1 MCRGSPRTRPART
14 RERRPIRARADAKT
28 ARGDAAAFRAL
39 TDLHLGKIMSFAY
52 RILHDRS
59 EAEDV
64 AQETFLRLWK
74 EAARYEPRARVS
86 TWLHRIAHNL
96 CIDRMRRTRERP
108 TEDAD
113 EERTSQEPGGL
124 LDPAKSSRPQSNSAL
139 AALPERQRT
148 AITLVHYQGLSNIEA
163 AEVLEVKVDA
173 LESLLARGRR
183 TLERIYGPW
192 NGKGLH
198 REGRHQRQGRRR
210 AFARGDRR
218 IRREQRPLARA
229 RASSS

>member
-1 MCRGSPRTRPART
+1 MS
-14 RERRPIRARADAKT
+14 DAQYELELMQKT

-64 AQETFLRLWK
+64 AQETFLRLWR

-124 LDPAKSSRPQSNSAL
+124 LDRKELATAVEQAL

-163 AEVLEVKVDA
+163 AEVLEVRVDA

-183 TLERIYGPW
+183 TLRE
-192 NGKGLH
+192 NLKALE
-198 REGRHQRQGRRR
+198 REG
-210 AFARGDRR
+210 
-218 IRREQRPLARA
+218 I
-229 RASSS
+229 AS